1 MAINQ
6 KKEKIKI
13 IELDGNNI
21 AHKYDID
28 SVSNFSSLNKELK
41 KNIQESY
48 DIFILKNK
56 ELKKI
61 NKVIFNN
68 NLKANKEFY
77 LVKKDNLNQTE
88 KSEIYDKLNIS
99 TQQDLDEKQFVLY
112 A

>member
-1 MAINQ
+1 MSIIQ
-6 KKEKIKI
+6 KKQKIKI

-21 AHKYDID
+21 AQKYDID

-61 NKVIFNN
+61 NKDIFNSN
-68 NLKANKEFY
+68 SKANQELY
-77 LVKKDNLNQTE
+77 LM
-88 KSEIYDKLNIS
+88 
-99 TQQDLDEKQFVLY
+99 
-112 A
+112 